1 MAMNTIIMEDT
12 DFQYKRGEGGFAKFF
27 NFDSAMTEWS
37 CLNISAKS
45 KPNYKKTL
53 ACLSGAWMGWNHEKS

>member
-45 KPNYKKTL
+45 KPNYKKL
-53 ACLSGAWMGWNHEKS
+53 